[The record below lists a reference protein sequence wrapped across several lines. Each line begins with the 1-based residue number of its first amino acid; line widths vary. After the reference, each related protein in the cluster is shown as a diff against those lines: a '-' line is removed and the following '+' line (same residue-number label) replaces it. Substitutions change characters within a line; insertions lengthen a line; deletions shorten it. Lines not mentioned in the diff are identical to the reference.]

1 MKKNLNHLIWKQWLR
16 FEEIYMVEY
25 LRILEDLNPQTTM
38 ALGGH
43 VNDRIFL
50 ENSLNF
56 MLLISIFKVSEL

>member
-1 MKKNLNHLIWKQWLR
+1 
-16 FEEIYMVEY
+16 MVEY